1 MEALCCLASGDA
13 PDTLELLDGSVTPA
27 MPTESLLASAY
38 QITGRI
44 KDAKSVLQV
53 GMYQNIVVLFNFF
66 PAYLLLCADDSS
78 KFEEVLR
85 RAISVADAFH
95 MKQLHPVVL
104 VGLYLSAAQGYLQQE
119 NHDKALCM
127 LQQYTEIVTSDIY
140 PLCLHGDDFFDQL
153 EAWIL
158 DLDLGT
164 GLPRDEKTV
173 RKSMLTTV
181 AQNPAFSTLSND
193 PRFQN
198 IVDRLQSIQL
208 GE

>member
-1 MEALCCLASGDA
+1 
-13 PDTLELLDGSVTPA
+13 
-27 MPTESLLASAY
+27 
-38 QITGRI
+38 
-44 KDAKSVLQV
+44 
-53 GMYQNIVVLFNFF
+53 
-66 PAYLLLCADDSS
+66 
-78 KFEEVLR
+78 
-85 RAISVADAFH
+85 
-95 MKQLHPVVL
+95 
-104 VGLYLSAAQGYLQQE
+104 
-119 NHDKALCM
+119 M